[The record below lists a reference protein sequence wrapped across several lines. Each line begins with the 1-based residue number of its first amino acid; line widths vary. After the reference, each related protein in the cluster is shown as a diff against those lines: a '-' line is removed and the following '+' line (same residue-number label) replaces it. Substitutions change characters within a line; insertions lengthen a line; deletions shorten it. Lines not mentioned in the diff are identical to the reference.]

1 MQNKRIIFF
10 DAVDDDILAHGKAT
24 QARAQVLITAASN
37 VRVAGEEIETLAN
50 GIDEPVG
57 YVDTA
62 TFFRNVIPDIVEF
75 GFRFRCDTMR
85 HLV

>member
-1 MQNKRIIFF
+1 MMTYSPT
-10 DAVDDDILAHGKAT
+10 GKAT
-24 QARAQVLITAASN
+24 QASAQILIDAWVT
-37 VRVAGEEIETLAN
+37 GEEIEALAN

-62 TFFRNVIPDIVEF
+62 TFFRNVIPDIVEIA
-75 GFRFRCDTMR
+75 FRFRCDTMR

>member
-1 MQNKRIIFF
+1 MQNKRVILFG
-10 DAVDDDILAHGKAT
+10 AVDDDVLAHRKAP
-24 QARAQVLITAASN
+24 QASAQILITAASD

-75 GFRFRCDTMR
+75 GFRFRCDMMG